1 MWYLFEESFSNIR
14 HGGFVSLLSVVIV
27 TLTVTIASAL
37 ILIGNYLQG
46 EIENLKD
53 RPAIIIFLKDTIGES
68 EGQEFRSQIEKLD
81 WASSVIYVSKKEAL
95 ARSEE
100 MFGDFGKT
108 LTEGFSDSNP
118 FPASLEIYI
127 QETLLEPDKLSQ
139 FTAQLRSFTH
149 QVEDVTSE
157 QASSEFI
164 RKVEMVLIGLGG
176 LMGAAS
182 VIIVCFSIMLT
193 AYFRRE
199 EIRVMRL
206 VGATYWYIRIPL
218 IAQGVFLGFIGSF
231 SGILSFYVLFRLFV
245 PRITEI
251 QFIPWDQLGLILLG
265 GVLLGLLGSIAPIRR
280 YVNV

>member
-1 MWYLFEESFSNIR
+1 M
-14 HGGFVSLLSVVIV
+14 
-27 TLTVTIASAL
+27 
-37 ILIGNYLQG
+37 
-46 EIENLKD
+46 
-53 RPAIIIFLKDTIGES
+53 
-68 EGQEFRSQIEKLD
+68 
-81 WASSVIYVSKKEAL
+81 IYVSKKEAL

-164 RKVEMVLIGLGG
+164 RKVEMVLTGLGG

>member
-139 FTAQLRSFTH
+139 FTVQLRSFTH

-164 RKVEMVLIGLGG
+164 RKVEMVLTGLGG

-182 VIIVCFSIMLT
+182 VVIVCFSIMLT

-218 IAQGVFLGFIGSF
+218 IAQGVFLGFIGSL

>member
-53 RPAIIIFLKDTIGES
+53 RPAVIVFLKDTIGES
-68 EGQEFRSQIEKLD
+68 EGQEFRSQIEKID
-81 WASSVIYVSKKEAL
+81 WAFSVIYVSKKEAL
-95 ARSEE
+95 VRSEE
-100 MFGDFGKT
+100 MFGEFGKT

-127 QETLLEPDKLSQ
+127 QETLLEPERLSEL
-139 FTAQLRSFTH
+139 ANQLWTFS
-149 QVEDVTSE
+149 QVEDVRVE

-164 RKVEMVLIGLGG
+164 RKVEMVLTGLGG

-218 IAQGVFLGFIGSF
+218 IAQGVFLGFIGSLF
-231 SGILSFYVLFRLFV
+231 GILSFYVLFRLFV

-251 QFIPWDQLGLILLG
+251 PFIPWDQLGLILLG

>member
-68 EGQEFRSQIEKLD
+68 EGQEFHSQIEKLD

-164 RKVEMVLIGLGG
+164 RKVEMVLTGLGG

>member
-139 FTAQLRSFTH
+139 FTAHLRSFTH

-164 RKVEMVLIGLGG
+164 RKVEMVLTGLGG

-182 VIIVCFSIMLT
+182 VVIVCFSIMLT